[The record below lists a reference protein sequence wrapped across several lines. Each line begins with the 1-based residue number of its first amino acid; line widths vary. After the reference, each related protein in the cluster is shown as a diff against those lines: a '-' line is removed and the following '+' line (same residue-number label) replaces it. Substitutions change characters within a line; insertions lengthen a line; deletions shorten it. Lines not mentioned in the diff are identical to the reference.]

1 MKTEKKARRT
11 LTGQQRLELVLEGLK
26 GETAISELCRREGIS
41 ATIWYRWRDRL
52 FANVDRVFVKE
63 DPGVADAQAA
73 HEAEATRLRAVIA
86 EITEENLALKKTLM
100 PSKRPG
106 GSPRSSGR

>member
-1 MKTEKKARRT
+1 MKQQRT
-11 LTGQQRLELVLEGLK
+11 FTGQQRLELVVEGLK
-26 GETAISELCRREGIS
+26 GELSIAELCRREGIS

-52 FANVDRVFVKE
+52 FANVDRVFVKD
-63 DPGVADAQAA
+63 DPGAAEASLA

-86 EITEENLALKKTLM
+86 EITEENLTLKKTFM
-100 PSKRPG
+100 PSRTTL